1 MTPDDLRAL
10 ADALERM
17 AQLER
22 YGSPGALALESAT
35 AYLRAQADAQPVA
48 WMHIDGRVISAATMD
63 QAYRDGGAMQSSLR
77 EYTIPLYTH
86 PAPAVPQAEPMTQ
99 AAQDVLAERRRQ
111 IEVEGWTPEHDD
123 AEHLPDELAL
133 AAASYICADE
143 GDAPPA
149 IWPWDRAWWKPS
161 TPRRNLVKAGA
172 LILAEIERLDRM
184 GGSDA
189 E

>member
-1 MTPDDLRAL
+1 MSD
-10 ADALERM
+10 
-17 AQLER
+17 
-22 YGSPGALALESAT
+22 
-35 AYLRAQADAQPVA
+35 
-48 WMHIDGRVISAATMD
+48 
-63 QAYRDGGAMQSSLR
+63 
-77 EYTIPLYTH
+77 
-86 PAPAVPQAEPMTQ
+86 MTQ
-99 AAQDVLAERRRQ
+99 AAHDVLVERRRQ

-123 AEHLPDELAL
+123 AEHLPNELAL

-149 IWPWDRAWWKPS
+149 IWPWDRSWWKPS